1 MATDRLPDR
10 DRPLL
15 MKKREREVF
24 SRGTSVS
31 VSVSVPRLCPLET
44 KVRQNNPKSTA
55 IDRAHPHGTP
65 EARRDAR
72 EALTRPHKIAPKWH
86 KREHQW
92 RASDKQVYLSSWDTH
107 VYLYDSPQGSRA
119 LEITMSKTRKT
130 ETTTLKRS
138 NTGSGQLLKCSNTS
152 PPPF

>member
-24 SRGTSVS
+24 STEERSVS

-72 EALTRPHKIAPKWH
+72 EALTRPHKIAPKTH

-92 RASDKQVYLSSWDTH
+92 R
-107 VYLYDSPQGSRA
+107 
-119 LEITMSKTRKT
+119 
-130 ETTTLKRS
+130 
-138 NTGSGQLLKCSNTS
+138 TGDR
-152 PPPF
+152 